1 MQVAT
6 QIKIRSNPN
15 LYRYLRENSYWY
27 KYLNRSPNALKA
39 LEQEMKERYK
49 LQTKDKMENVA
60 NSIKLIQS
68 FLEIMK

>member
-27 KYLNRSPNALKA
+27 KYLNRSPNTLKA

>member
-1 MQVAT
+1 MQVAA

-27 KYLNRSPNALKA
+27 KYLNRSPNTLKA

>member
-1 MQVAT
+1 MQIET
-6 QIKIRSNPN
+6 QIRIRSNPN

-27 KYLNRSPNALKA
+27 KYLNRSPNTLKA